1 MALIVSENA
10 FHTRNEVEREIKA
23 ANLWM
28 LEYQLEGGDG
38 NPHWHEFYGQ
48 VYIIEGE
55 FTIRDESNGDTYT
68 CSAGTRIAVPPRSV
82 HSELGGSAK
91 ALVGLSIDPATMGEA
106 VDLPP
111 SALA

>member
-10 FHTRNEVEREIKA
+10 FNNKKEVEQEIKA

-28 LEYQLEGGDG
+28 LELQLENGSG

-55 FTIRDESNGDTYT
+55 FTIRDESNGSTYT
-68 CSAGTRIAVPPRSV
+68 CSAGTRIVVPPRSV
-82 HSELGGSAK
+82 HSELSGSAN
-91 ALVGLSIDPATMGEA
+91 ALVGLSMDPATLSQN

-111 SALA
+111 SARV